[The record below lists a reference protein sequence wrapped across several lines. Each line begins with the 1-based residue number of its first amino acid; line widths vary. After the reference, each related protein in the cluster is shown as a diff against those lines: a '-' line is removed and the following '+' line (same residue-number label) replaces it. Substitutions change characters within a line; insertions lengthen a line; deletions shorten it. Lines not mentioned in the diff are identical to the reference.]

1 MGKPL
6 GCRPVTNVAHS
17 WCRRSAS
24 DMITPFTIII
34 IPARMVLLGSAA
46 GAGAAIYGGEASGAS
61 AEGGWARAAVV
72 RDSTAR
78 ARATNGDMH
87 ASGTSPTRRSLAH
100 LRGVQ

>member
-61 AEGGWARAAVV
+61 AEGGWGRAAGGGGSKGRGRRYMAARRRAPQRKAVG
-72 RDSTAR
+72 R
-78 ARATNGDMH
+78 AR
-87 ASGTSPTRRSLAH
+87 RS
-100 LRGVQ
+100 